1 MDHPR
6 VRETTEQD
14 EAVVL
19 QLMTEYMTWALAT
32 FEQTYGFA
40 MGMDARH
47 TSADLDKFRRPSG
60 LLAIAWAD
68 GGAADGG
75 AADGGSTVDGGAAD
89 GDSTADGGTGA
100 TDTAGAEPA
109 GVAALR
115 VQDGGVV
122 EIKRMFVRPGH
133 RGTHLG
139 SEMLDWLLERS
150 RDDLGARVVRLD
162 SNRFMGDAHRLYESR
177 GFVER
182 TPYAGSEIPAEL
194 QHLWRFYELRLG

>member
-14 EAVVL
+14 ESAVL

-40 MGMDARH
+40 MGTNARH

-75 AADGGSTVDGGAAD
+75 TY
-89 GDSTADGGTGA
+89 
-100 TDTAGAEPA
+100 TAGAEPA

-150 RDDLGARVVRLD
+150 QDDLGAHIVRLD

>member
-32 FEQTYGFA
+32 FEQTYGFS

-60 LLAIAWAD
+60 LLALAWA
-68 GGAADGG
+68 GGGPGG
-75 AADGGSTVDGGAAD
+75 TG
-89 GDSTADGGTGA
+89 TADGGPG
-100 TDTAGAEPA
+100 TADGGPA

-150 RDDLGARVVRLD
+150 RDDLGAHIVRLD

-194 QHLWRFYELRLG
+194 QHLWRFYELPLG